1 MFTNLGGV
9 GKTISGLTYR
19 DEKSWMFLSIMK
31 HLLVPRAQFSGP
43 YTLLG
48 GLYEPTS
55 ISHKIYETDRFTSRE

>member
-19 DEKSWMFLSIMK
+19 DEKSWTFLSIMK
-31 HLLVPRAQFSGP
+31 HLLVPTPQLLGP

-55 ISHKIYETDRFTSRE
+55 IIIP